1 MEPATSVPHPSL
13 TRDLDEGETP
23 DGMYAA
29 YRYLD
34 RMFAEPRDHR
44 REEIAS
50 LDVSRLSPRVRYLA
64 WHLLILQGRARK
76 MLREFPNLRPLAAER
91 RTVLDRPIIL
101 RQPPRDSWA
110 YLRRHGIRL

>member
-1 MEPATSVPHPSL
+1 MEPAISVPHPSL

-34 RMFAEPRDHR
+34 RMFAETRGHR

-50 LDVSRLSPRVRYLA
+50 LDVSQLSPRVRYLA
-64 WHLLILQGRARK
+64 WHLLILQGRARE
-76 MLREFPNLRPLAAER
+76 MLAAYPNLRPLAKEDHA
-91 RTVLDRPIIL
+91 VLDRPIVL
-101 RQPPRDSWA
+101 RHPPRDSWA